1 MSTDTSTA
9 SPVDPRT
16 TTEATPPPGLS
27 LAIRVSGA
35 ALVGSTALVFAV
47 IESFLV
53 PLRFNEVYVP
63 VSAAMALIVNAGLTF
78 LAVWLT
84 GWRITALLPGV
95 VWFAVVVGL
104 SRPTGDGDLVI
115 PDVWP
120 GYAMLL
126 TGAAAAV
133 VAAYVVVTRRR

>member
-1 MSTDTSTA
+1 M
-9 SPVDPRT
+9 
-16 TTEATPPPGLS
+16 
-27 LAIRVSGA
+27 SGA

-53 PLRFNEVYVP
+53 PLRFHEVYLP
-63 VSAAMALIVNAGLTF
+63 VSAAMALIVNAGLTI

-84 GWRITALLPGV
+84 GWRLAALLPGV

-126 TGAAAAV
+126 TGAASAV
-133 VAAYVVVTRRR
+133 IAAYVAVTRRRGPLRPE